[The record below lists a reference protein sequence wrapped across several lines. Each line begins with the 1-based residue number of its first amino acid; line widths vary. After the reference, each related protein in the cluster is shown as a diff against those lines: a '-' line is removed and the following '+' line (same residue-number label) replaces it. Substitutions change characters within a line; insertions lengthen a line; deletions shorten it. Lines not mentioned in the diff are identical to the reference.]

1 MHPMKKIASLLL
13 SLTLASS
20 ALAGTA
26 DYSKTVQSSS
36 PPQSIDLWAPGFAAG
51 LFGGAFMPNHHN
63 SAAGGGGA
71 IGEYFVNDNLGFQGS
86 YGAYATNSAHHQM
99 DGSIVF
105 RVPIRTINIAPYV
118 MTGGGVATNAVT
130 RGDFHVGG
138 GVEARFA
145 SAPNLGIFVDGNYY
159 FSSGRG
165 TDFTIA
171 RLGVKIR
178 F

>member
-1 MHPMKKIASLLL
+1 MKKIATLLL

-26 DYSKTVQSSS
+26 DYSKGVQSTVASS
-36 PPQSIDLWAPGFAAG
+36 QSNDLWAPGFAAG
-51 LFGGAFMPNHHN
+51 VFGGAFFPNHRN
-63 SAAGGGGA
+63 SAAGGGGVL
-71 IGEYFVNDNLGFQGS
+71 GEYFVNENLGFQGS

-99 DGSIVF
+99 DASIVL
-105 RVPIRTINIAPYV
+105 RAPIRSLNIAPYAMV
-118 MTGGGVATNAVT
+118 GGGIGTNAVT

-138 GVEARFA
+138 GVEARFNC
-145 SAPNLGIFVDGNYY
+145 APNLGLFVDGNYY
-159 FSSGRG
+159 FASGRG